1 MIVFAFVALN
11 PMDTFNQQEAALRNA
26 YTLDFDTTFHFS
38 AGNSIIQEGWENVT
52 SGTSELLYDQ
62 LVNVPGVNKV
72 HRFSVGSSS
81 YDTGRDEYNEH
92 ADQVERV
99 FAYSNLLVYTKDTLN
114 SINLS
119 LAEELYEND
128 AKDRLPIIVSKSLTE
143 DIPLGT
149 CTEMYIGLS
158 SNAVPCV
165 VVGVLDGHCSIP
177 VVSNYGSSPTLDVL
191 GAFPFISPGTRFII
205 AAYDEELLSDITWGT
220 SFLIETDKNVDS
232 QSVYQNLKTEMSNLG
247 TISTISELIE
257 KSYDQMI
264 NDNRWFAF
272 AFVLLSVIAVFG
284 YGGYLFLVIRQRQSY
299 FSIFFILGITR
310 AKIILINL
318 SVGLILLVLAFAAA
332 LYVTPWFMHNLL
344 GISQSTPGL
353 LSILYSC
360 GVLLIVLLVSTIIGF
375 RQAIKSTEFALYQG
389 GD

>member
-1 MIVFAFVALN
+1 
-11 PMDTFNQQEAALRNA
+11 
-26 YTLDFDTTFHFS
+26 
-38 AGNSIIQEGWENVT
+38 
-52 SGTSELLYDQ
+52 
-62 LVNVPGVNKV
+62 
-72 HRFSVGSSS
+72 
-81 YDTGRDEYNEH
+81 
-92 ADQVERV
+92 
-99 FAYSNLLVYTKDTLN
+99 
-114 SINLS
+114 
-119 LAEELYEND
+119 
-128 AKDRLPIIVSKSLTE
+128 
-143 DIPLGT
+143 
-149 CTEMYIGLS
+149 
-158 SNAVPCV
+158 
-165 VVGVLDGHCSIP
+165 
-177 VVSNYGSSPTLDVL
+177 
-191 GAFPFISPGTRFII
+191 
-205 AAYDEELLSDITWGT
+205 
-220 SFLIETDKNVDS
+220 
-232 QSVYQNLKTEMSNLG
+232 MSNLG